1 MHNFNLVKIK
11 SCLSQDEEA
20 FSFRKT
26 TLRNE
31 KGKYEPYV
39 KKYDEVY
46 SKRLQYNN
54 LWFNQ

>member
-54 LWFNQ
+54 L